1 MKDPELRYVLEFIPK
16 LLGSL
21 HTTLLIVAASM
32 ALGLAIGLVVALPRL
47 YKVPLLKQ
55 LSQLYVSFFRGTPIL
70 ILLFLIYYGLP
81 ELLKL
86 VEVDVSRTPVIFFV
100 ILTYALH
107 SAAYLSEA
115 IRAAVE
121 AVDRGQTEAAYAVGM
136 TGFQAFRRVVLPQA
150 LAVSV
155 PVLANQVIANL
166 KDTSLAFSLGV
177 MEMTGKAQSLVAATQ
192 HFIEAYVSL
201 AAIYFVI
208 SLILERLFR
217 TAERKLLKFER
228 PDREAASVSGR
239 ATRKVRGLFRG
250 SAGRASWK
258 EAHADEA

>member
-1 MKDPELRYVLEFIPK
+1 MEKPELRYVFEFIPK
-16 LLGSL
+16 LLSSL

-32 ALGLAIGLVVALPRL
+32 ALGLAIGVLVALPRL
-47 YKVPLLKQ
+47 YRVPVLQ
-55 LSQLYVSFFRGTPIL
+55 RLSQLYVSFFRGTPIL

-86 VEVDVSRTPVIFFV
+86 VHIDVTRTPVLVFV

-107 SAAYLSEA
+107 SAAYISEA
-115 IRAAVE
+115 VRAAVE
-121 AVDRGQTEAAYAVGM
+121 AVDRGQTEAAYAIGM
-136 TGFQAFRRVVLPQA
+136 TGFQAFVRVVLPQA

-177 MEMTGKAQSLVAATQ
+177 MEMTGKAQTLVAATR

-208 SLILERLFR
+208 SLILQKLFQIAERRLLKYEGPENPEPSLPFKERRRRRLF
-217 TAERKLLKFER
+217 
-228 PDREAASVSGR
+228 
-239 ATRKVRGLFRG
+239 G
-250 SAGRASWK
+250 SSAMRLPWK
-258 EAHADEA
+258 EARADEA